1 MIRPPVISTD
11 SSGMTTTGMTPRM
24 PLGTF
29 HRLIQRA
36 AKPPMKPVAMPPR
49 KPAPM
54 VAAMK
59 PSTMPGARPGRSAI
73 ANAMNPDRIGTRK
86 LNEAAPT
93 RNKSAAQCIPSPGLK
108 SVTMLTMCVG
118 FKVGARSGSTAS

>member
-1 MIRPPVISTD
+1 
-11 SSGMTTTGMTPRM
+11 
-24 PLGTF
+24 
-29 HRLIQRA
+29 
-36 AKPPMKPVAMPPR
+36 
-49 KPAPM
+49 M

-59 PSTMPGARPGRSAI
+59 PPTMPGARPGRSAI

-93 RNKSAAQCIPSPGLK
+93 RNKSAAQCIPSAGLK

-118 FKVGARSGSTAS
+118 LGVGGPVSEYSFVTTMAPFLPPASWATMKPSAMRMPPAATNGIM